1 MEITPVVGL
10 LVTLIVVILIIVVAA
25 FALTRRGRR
34 RGSLPEHTPIPSAPP
49 AQSWEPSESRVDLGS
64 RPPEQV
70 VIREVAKVNCK
81 YCGTLIP
88 TTADKCPYCGGPRE

>member
-1 MEITPVVGL
+1 M
-10 LVTLIVVILIIVVAA
+10 
-25 FALTRRGRR
+25 
-34 RGSLPEHTPIPSAPP
+34 PP

-88 TTADKCPYCGGPRE
+88 TTVDKCPYCGGPRE